1 MAEKNNMPLSVEE
14 LSKMNAFESL
24 WNCSMNHLNDVALTY
39 SVDLKVDNT
48 NSKPIVKKITYKQ
61 LIENI
66 LKTYKSLKDHG
77 VKSGDVI
84 TFSSITTPELI
95 YTAYAS
101 IMLGSIFK
109 PIDVRFNSEDLLKQF
124 KNTESKLFFCSEP
137 FLSRVIPIQSD
148 IGVDKIIVMNFKESL
163 PKIIKLASKLQ
174 KNESSKI
181 ELKDKTFT
189 NWQKFSFQF
198 SAGDIPKNMPGKDE
212 IIHFTATTGT
222 TGEPKTLLH
231 NSSNWNAQLYNASY
245 SDLDFKRG
253 ERFFNCTVP
262 WVDFGIINAIHI
274 FLCNGIVMNLDP
286 LWSPEKNADYI
297 IKYNPNWWMGA
308 PGWLDDLFTNEKY
321 NSVEGLNAKYFITGG
336 APLYPH
342 KHLLYQER
350 LSEMSKNGRITPGYG
365 FSEASAAVT
374 TDTENKPDTI
384 GRMWPLINA
393 ELRDYSTGKVV
404 DDGQE
409 GELWISSKRE
419 DLTQISPGYY
429 NNEEK
434 TKEIFVTDEK
444 GIRWVR
450 SGDKVRKN
458 TDGTYTW
465 ISRYKN
471 ILTYNGYNID
481 CEKISDYVSRLD
493 DVTRTAI
500 IGSVASDGNQMPVIC
515 VEKKEES
522 IITDEELKNQIQT
535 LIGEKFPDYYKPAG
549 IVVYQKFPTISMK
562 IDVQALKRDVL
573 NENGEF
579 KVLDK
584 EKTLTKK

>member
-1 MAEKNNMPLSVEE
+1 MSEKNNMPLSVEE

-24 WNCSMNHLNDVALTY
+24 WNCSKNHLNDVALTY

-48 NSKPIVKKITYKQ
+48 NSKLIVKKITYKQ

-124 KNTESKLFFCSEP
+124 KNTGSKLFFCSEP

-148 IGVDKIIVMNFKESL
+148 IGVEKIIVMNFKESL

-321 NSVEGLNAKYFITGG
+321 NSVTGLNAKYYITGG

-409 GELWISSKRE
+409 GELWVSSKRE

-429 NNEEK
+429 NNEER
-434 TKEIFVTDEK
+434 TEEIFVTDEK

-481 CEKISDYVSRLD
+481 CEKMSDYVSRLD
-493 DVTRTAI
+493 DVAKTAI
-500 IGSVASDGNQMPVIC
+500 LGSVASDGNQMPVIC
-515 VEKKEES
+515 VEKKEGS
-522 IITDEELKNQIQT
+522 IITDEELKNQIQALT
-535 LIGEKFPDYYKPAG
+535 DEKFPDYYKPAG
-549 IVVYQKFPTISMK
+549 IVIYQKFPTISMK
-562 IDVQALKRDVL
+562 IDIQTLKRDVL

-584 EKTLTKK
+584 EKILTKK